1 MNKYRNGDVGYTA
14 GDFEQLQS
22 ELEAVKAERDNLI
35 KGDWTPDQYHAI
47 IKSKNIQQL
56 SLEQQAQGV
65 EDAYNHASKILR
77 SDKYSKKGHLGII
90 DLTAEL
96 YEYKDS
102 LRNQAKALKGEG

>member
-1 MNKYRNGDVGYTA
+1 MNKFRNGDVGYTV

-65 EDAYNHASKILR
+65 EDLR
-77 SDKYSKKGHLGII
+77 KEWGDTNFTNVYTLFAHQ
-90 DLTAEL
+90 
-96 YEYKDS
+96 S
-102 LRNQAKALKGEG
+102 LKLRKQAKELRGGKC